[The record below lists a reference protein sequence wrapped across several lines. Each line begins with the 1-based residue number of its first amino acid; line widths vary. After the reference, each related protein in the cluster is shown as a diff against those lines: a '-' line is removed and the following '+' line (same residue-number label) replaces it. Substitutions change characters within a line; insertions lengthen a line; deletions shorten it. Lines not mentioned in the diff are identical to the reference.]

1 MFWLFMTCFA
11 MFCIL
16 SVRQDEMTEK
26 ELELD
31 NKTQRGVKVGMSEE
45 VPKWRDATVIGI
57 S

>member
-1 MFWLFMTCFA
+1 MTCFA
-11 MFCIL
+11 TFCIL

-31 NKTQRGVKVGMSEE
+31 NKTQRGVKVGMAEE
-45 VPKWRDATVIGI
+45 VEMEMPLLLGI